1 MLSTP
6 LGSTSEVS
14 LCAIPARFGHHVEL
28 KNDKCIIIA
37 KNIGIYIISF
47 KLQVALWDVF
57 FHFIEDET
65 KGHRVSS

>member
-47 KLQVALWDVF
+47 KLQVAL
-57 FHFIEDET
+57 
-65 KGHRVSS
+65 